1 MTRNDN
7 ARSRGNSTRERILN
21 KAAACFLQEGYRDAR
36 MTHIATQSGISRAA
50 LYKYFP
56 TKESILLA
64 LNERVMEEMLA
75 STRFI
80 LDSSRPA
87 LAVIERWMR
96 DLLRD
101 DQPGFV
107 RVVMIDD
114 AQGVLMLDQE
124 DTDEVL
130 GKVQRALAKVIRRGI
145 REGDIN
151 PRLHPVDTAHML
163 QALVFSVERN
173 NLSSRPVIELRD
185 GRRQDL
191 MIATIIAGLR
201 AQAGE
206 HPLQP

>member
-1 MTRNDN
+1 MTRTDN
-7 ARSRGNSTRERILN
+7 ASASARANSTRERILN
-21 KAAACFLQEGYRDAR
+21 RAAACFLQEGYRDAR
-36 MTHIATQSGISRAA
+36 MTQIAAQSGISRAA

-80 LDSSRPA
+80 LNSSRPA
-87 LAVIERWMR
+87 LAVIEQWIR
-96 DLLRD
+96 DLLRS

-130 GKVQRALAKVIRRGI
+130 HKVQRALAKVIRRGI

-151 PRLHPVDTAHML
+151 PGLHPTDTAHML

-185 GRRQDL
+185 SRRQDL
-191 MIATIIAGLR
+191 MIATILAGLR
-201 AQAGE
+201 AGM
-206 HPLQP
+206 